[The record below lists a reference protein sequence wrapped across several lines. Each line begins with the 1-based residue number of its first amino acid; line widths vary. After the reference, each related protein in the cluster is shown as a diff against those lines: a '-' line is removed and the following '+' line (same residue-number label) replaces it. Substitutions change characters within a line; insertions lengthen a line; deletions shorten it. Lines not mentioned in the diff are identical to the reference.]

1 MKNIFS
7 KNQSAL
13 EYQRCENLK
22 DKPYMTQIGGY
33 DRMDNNR
40 IIKYYELKL
49 KNISILHYD
58 HIMVLNE
65 VKCLIQTALSLYT

>member
-13 EYQRCENLK
+13 LSKNLK

-40 IIKYYELKL
+40 IMKYYELKL
-49 KNISILHYD
+49 KNIYLF
-58 HIMVLNE
+58 
-65 VKCLIQTALSLYT
+65 YTMTI